1 MKEEIELTPL
11 TLAIP
16 ENSGL
21 EIESQQSLIAL
32 FQPLFDKAN
41 EWREKALACRVTDIN
56 DKHGMKFARESRL
69 GLREIRLE
77 VEKRRKAAKEDSL
90 RKGRAIDGMAN
101 VFKAAVEPI
110 EEFLLE
116 QEQFAERHE
125 AARIATL
132 QGERLSLMMPYGCL
146 DSMNT
151 ASLGTLTQEGFEA
164 LLADAKALHEMRR
177 ERERKAE
184 QERLEREIAEAKE
197 RERIKQELEQ
207 LRRESHEREAA
218 AKIEHERV
226 EAEAKAAAEA
236 ARKEREAL
244 ESAAAAERQAAAAK
258 QAKERK
264 AREKAEAEARELREA
279 EKRRQAEEAA
289 RLEIERAAKEEA
301 ERKAANAPEKDKLL
315 AFAATV
321 RSLTVPEVS
330 TAEARGIAAEIAAK
344 VEGFAKWIEKQT
356 VNL

>member
-125 AARIATL
+125 ANRIAVL
-132 QGERLSLMMPYGCL
+132 QSERIDLLSPYGL
-146 DSMNT
+146 DSINV
-151 ASLGTLTQEGFEA
+151 ANLGTLTEEGFEA
-164 LLADAKALHEMRR
+164 LLADAKALHEMRQ

-197 RERIKQELEQ
+197 RERIKQENEQ
-207 LRRESHEREAA
+207 LRREAAEREAA
-218 AKIEHERV
+218 AKVERERV
-226 EAEAKAAAEA
+226 EAESKAAADA

-244 ESAAAAERQAAAAK
+244 EAAAAAERQAAAAK
-258 QAKERK
+258 QAEERK
-264 AREKAEAEARELREA
+264 AREAAEAETRKLREA
-279 EKRRQAEEAA
+279 EQLRQREEAA
-289 RLEIERAAKEEA
+289 RLERERVAKEEA

-321 RSLTVPEVS
+321 RRLNVPEVS
-330 TAEARGIAAEIAAK
+330 TTEARGIAAEIAAK